1 MQITPQEGFLCA
13 GVSPLT
19 LKILATERWKPSVKL
34 QRRWVEILK
43 TENLERTTDLP
54 IVVVLGGPP
63 GFKNSIH
70 KRGYTVHIHP
80 TSTSAKMHIHP
91 PKKCMIWQLKL
102 GVIFQDYSA

>member
-1 MQITPQEGFLCA
+1 MRFLKTDRRGVMQITPQEGFLCA

-19 LKILATERWKPSVKL
+19 LKILATEHWKPSVKL

-63 GFKNSIH
+63 GLKNSIH
-70 KRGYTVHIHP
+70 KRGYTA
-80 TSTSAKMHIHP
+80 T
-91 PKKCMIWQLKL
+91 
-102 GVIFQDYSA
+102 

>member
-1 MQITPQEGFLCA
+1 MHITPQEGFLCA
-13 GVSPLT
+13 RVSLLT

-63 GFKNSIH
+63 GLKNSIH
-70 KRGYTVHIHP
+70 KRGYTA
-80 TSTSAKMHIHP
+80 T
-91 PKKCMIWQLKL
+91 
-102 GVIFQDYSA
+102 